1 MFHLLIFLLPKVVIV
16 INKHLSQM
24 VNFIIFT
31 KNFQFRA
38 KNMIAFEL

>member
-16 INKHLSQM
+16 INKHLSQT
-24 VNFIIFT
+24 VNFT